1 MYGKKY
7 TKTDRKKYMSAHE
20 SEIHNL
26 YKDKKKIIRTINEH
40 NYKNRLLTNKITY
53 ASLNIILTEY

>member
-1 MYGKKY
+1 MLVCLRMFTTLFISFLRKY
-7 TKTDRKKYMSAHE
+7 KVKFQK
-20 SEIHNL
+20 

-53 ASLNIILTEY
+53 ASLNIILTEC